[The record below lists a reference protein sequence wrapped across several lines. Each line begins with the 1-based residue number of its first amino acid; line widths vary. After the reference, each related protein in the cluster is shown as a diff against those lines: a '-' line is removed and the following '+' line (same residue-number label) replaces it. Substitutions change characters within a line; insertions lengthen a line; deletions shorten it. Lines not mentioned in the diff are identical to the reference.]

1 MKKNEKKI
9 YLWPKRRQR
18 RLLGPFLVY
27 ILSMIMQRP
36 NKCIIADTKHSYIIY
51 LQVLQQ
57 T

>member
-1 MKKNEKKI
+1 MKKKI
-9 YLWPKRRQR
+9 TY
-18 RLLGPFLVY
+18 GPRDVNDVSWALFWFISCL
-27 ILSMIMQRP
+27 IMRRP